1 MERERQKEA
10 LREEEDGGG
19 LRPAQ
24 RTSSDPAV
32 NILKV
37 KKGQ

>member
-10 LREEEDGGG
+10 LREEEGGG
-19 LRPAQ
+19 LGAAQ

>member
-10 LREEEDGGG
+10 LREEEGEALG
-19 LRPAQ
+19 PAH
-24 RTSSDPAV
+24 RTSSDPAF
-32 NILKV
+32 NILSV